1 MIQVIFD
8 ILDENKTCKIEKSQI
23 CSYLN
28 SKNDILELYK
38 IQSNNLQKELS
49 EFKSKK
55 PDSMTIEEFTKFLK
69 KPRTLKTVKKDENY
83 YAKEVRKSRKE

>member
-1 MIQVIFD
+1 M
-8 ILDENKTCKIEKSQI
+8 
-23 CSYLN
+23 
-28 SKNDILELYK
+28 
-38 IQSNNLQKELS
+38 QKELS

-55 PDSMTIEEFTKFLK
+55 PDTMTIEEFTKFLK